1 MKISPIIIYITSAVI
16 FLTGCA
22 GANVR
27 PLVDMQNKTSQQYE
41 NDLQQCQSYAVQQSG
56 AAANGAAAAAAG
68 LVIGALLGL
77 VAGGNMTDILQVGGI
92 GAVAGGAGGL
102 YEGNSAQE
110 NVVKQCLR
118 GRGYNVL
125 N

>member
-1 MKISPIIIYITSAVI
+1 MKKAISI
-16 FLTGCA
+16 FCTFLLVACA

-27 PLVDMQNKTSQQYE
+27 PIVDMKNKTSQQYE
-41 NDLQQCQSYAVQQSG
+41 TDLQECQAFATQQSG
-56 AAANGAAAAAAG
+56 AAETGLGGAAAG
-68 LVIGALLGL
+68 VVIGALLGL
-77 VAGGNMTDILQVGGI
+77 VGGGNRTDIAQVGGI
-92 GAVAGGAGGL
+92 GAVVGGASGL
-102 YEGNSAQE
+102 YEGNKAQE